1 MAVNIAGMLCLHAY
15 RIDDERI
22 GDIDVTRV
30 VLKCVYVVYIF
41 MRIGIAFAIAA
52 ILMALTV
59 IINLA
64 ATLIGKYY
72 DKRRSI

>member
-22 GDIDVTRV
+22 GNIDVTRV

-41 MRIGIAFAIAA
+41 MRIGIAFVIAMIHCIVIYI
-52 ILMALTV
+52 ILHHTV
-59 IINLA
+59 IVYILRINS
-64 ATLIGKYY
+64 
-72 DKRRSI
+72 RR